1 MRVATESKEEMQRRV
16 MSTESEFD
24 KEKALLEQK
33 IKFLED
39 SLKEHQDK
47 EKRMVEDFSKQKK
60 EYLDSNK
67 EGSSRFEG
75 QLKSMT
81 EKNDELNEQV
91 LEKEAEIQKVSL
103 LLEQE
108 TLSRSELE
116 KQLAE
121 RGELSSEAASKL
133 QSENEQLKKT
143 LDELEASTSE
153 NLNSELDALK
163 EELNTVSQEL
173 QASMEENRQQKI
185 QFQKDQAIHIQK
197 VEFLEDKLSEAKT
210 QLVEGQKQHET
221 MMAAFNNVEQRHG
234 DSKLKSD
241 ELLELQ
247 MQEHLSE
254 IKSIQEEFEA
264 QKARL
269 VEQVESLS
277 NSKNQTEI
285 SMNVQVTELSKQRDE
300 LEASLEQMMKER
312 DEAQNLNMTQD
323 RQKIQMMEEVEER
336 HREKYTALEKELE
349 DQLAAAQDELKEVTD
364 SSEEQLQQ
372 MKNLF
377 EIERETLTKRI
388 TEEKAK
394 GQRSLNQLLDEQE
407 SKIKEEQAMNEEQI
421 EMLQLQLEEQE
432 AHSQGIIGQLN
443 YDLSLKTQKIENLEE
458 HLAEMKQSL
467 DNMHSQNSLSL
478 EQHLEKF
485 NEERRQLTEKTESLQ
500 STISSRDRDI
510 TNLENKLESLNG
522 ELAKRLD
529 ELEEV
534 REELVS
540 VKEDY
545 RLAEEK
551 QREEKQ
557 VLSEKIM
564 EKTLDAD
571 REAALTEQRCQFLD
585 KRIAELQD
593 QNSKDTTKYEE
604 RLATLKA
611 DMLADQKERQDRAA
625 EEITKVTERF
635 EMKRKQV
642 KDLEAEIGRLNTQ
655 NDREKAVADE
665 KLSNAKHQ
673 YLELDQKT
681 TNEINELKFE
691 LDQLS
696 ERNIKDIQSL
706 EDENDMLKDTILKLE
721 SDCSLV
727 TSDYERDKALWKE
740 KLEFLTNQKKQAKD
754 DLKEAQKKFELTI
767 EQLQRKDQNDK
778 GKVESAQIVLFNQI
792 EKKYKDQIRT
802 IQENHE
808 EKERDYQKKLR
819 DMEKE
824 KKQLEDRIDAES
836 RGSAN
841 AAILERRLEEQKMNE
856 NRLKS
861 ELEGLKSERDNKMIE
876 FQNLLEKERES
887 HKEKLA
893 ASEKRVKEAQFSN
906 QRIIFEVEKDK
917 AQQQIKIN
925 QQEMRIDELQAT
937 NEQLMSTNSKLKK
950 NQEKQTNARR
960 TAQQKYNMFTGNGV
974 SSSITS
980 LRGENRLGGKGSEG
994 SYVPTAKKFSSPRFN
1009 QGYLQE
1015 SNKSSEKKPRSKY
1028 SVKSSIDKT
1037 KR

>member
-1 MRVATESKEEMQRRV
+1 

-39 SLKEHQDK
+39 SLGEHQDK
-47 EKRMVEDFSKQKK
+47 EKRMVEDFTKQKK
-60 EYLDSNK
+60 EFLDSNK

-75 QLKSMT
+75 QLKSIA
-81 EKNDELNEQV
+81 EKNDELSEQI
-91 LEKEAEIQKVSL
+91 LEREAEIQKVSL

-108 TLSRSELE
+108 TIARTELE
-116 KQLAE
+116 TKLSLK
-121 RGELSSEAASKL
+121 GDLSSEAVSHL
-133 QSENEQLKKT
+133 QTENESLKAQLEEMETNNSMT
-143 LDELEASTSE
+143 LNMEVDQLRDELSNVSAELEASVE
-153 NLNSELDALK
+153 NAK
-163 EELNTVSQEL
+163 
-173 QASMEENRQQKI
+173 QQKI
-185 QFQKDQAIHIQK
+185 QFDKEHAIHVQK
-197 VEFLEDKLSEAKT
+197 VEFLEDQLSESKT

-234 DSKLKSD
+234 DSKMKSD

-247 MQEHLSE
+247 RQEHILE
-254 IKSIQEEFEA
+254 IKSIQEEFES

-269 VEQVESLS
+269 VEQVDSLS

-285 SMNVQVTELSKQRDE
+285 SMNVQVTELTKQRDE
-300 LEASLEQMMKER
+300 LEANLESMITER

-323 RQKIQMMEEVEER
+323 RQKIQMIEEVEER
-336 HREKYTALEKELE
+336 HREKLVQIEKEFE
-349 DQLAAAQDELKEVTD
+349 DQLAASQNELKEVND

-388 TEEKAK
+388 SEEKSK
-394 GQRSLNQLLDEQE
+394 GQRSMNQLLDEQE

-421 EMLQLQLEEQE
+421 EMLQAQLEEQE
-432 AHSQGIIGQLN
+432 AHSQGIIGQLQ
-443 YDLSLKTQKIENLEE
+443 YDLSLKIQKIENLEE

-485 NEERRQLTEKTESLQ
+485 NVERKQLTEKTETLQ
-500 STISSRDRDI
+500 STISSRERDI
-510 TNLENKLESLNG
+510 TNLENKQESLHN
-522 ELAKRLD
+522 ELEKRIE
-529 ELEEV
+529 ELEEA
-534 REELVS
+534 REELAS
-540 VKEDY
+540 IKEEH
-545 RLAEEK
+545 RLAEEQ

-557 VLSEKIM
+557 GLGEKIM
-564 EKTLDAD
+564 AQSLDAD

-585 KRIAELQD
+585 NRIAELQE

-604 RLATLKA
+604 RLATMKA
-611 DMLADQKERQDRAA
+611 DMLADQRERQDRA
-625 EEITKVTERF
+625 EEELSKITERF
-635 EMKRKQV
+635 ETKRKQV

-673 YLELDQKT
+673 YLDLDQKS
-681 TNEINELKFE
+681 TNEINELKYE

-706 EDENDMLKDTILKLE
+706 EDENDILKNAILDLE
-721 SDCSLV
+721 KSCSEV

-841 AAILERRLEEQKMNE
+841 AAILERRLDEQKSNE
-856 NRLKS
+856 SRLKS
-861 ELEGLKSERDNKMIE
+861 ELEALKSERDNKMIE
-876 FQNLLEKERES
+876 FQTLLEKERES
-887 HKEKLA
+887 HKDKLGIQEK
-893 ASEKRVKEAQFSN
+893 KVKEVQFSN

-917 AQQQIKIN
+917 AQQQIRLN
-925 QQEMRIDELQAT
+925 QLEMQIDELKAT
-937 NEQLMSTNSKLKK
+937 NEQLSQSNSKLKK

-980 LRGENRLGGKGSEG
+980 LRGENRLTGKGSEG

-1009 QGYLQE
+1009 QGYLLE

-1028 SVKSSIDKT
+1028 TTVKSSIDKT